1 MPTWE
6 SVRESLE
13 NPKYKWRTIRGVA
26 KQLNCSQEEILKILA
41 QYKNEIIKSS
51 IPAESGE
58 ELYTTRSHYK
68 RTTPFF
74 DKALSSVTGTITASL
89 LSSDWS
95 IVNSY
100 KDQSDF
106 NSDEE

>member
-26 KQLNCSQEEILKILA
+26 KQLNCSQKEILKILV
-41 QYKNEIIKSS
+41 QHENEIIKSS
-51 IPAESGE
+51 ITAESGE

-68 RTTPFF
+68 QTTSFF
-74 DKALSSVTGTITASL
+74 DKALSSVTGDITASKL
-89 LSSDWS
+89 DSWA
-95 IVNSY
+95 II
-100 KDQSDF
+100 DQSDY
-106 NSDEE
+106 NSNEE

>member
-26 KQLNCSQEEILKILA
+26 KQLKCSEGEIFKIFA
-41 QYKNEIIKSS
+41 QNVNDIIKSS

-68 RTTPFF
+68 RVTSFF
-74 DKALSSVTGTITASL
+74 DKTLSSVTGSVTASL
-89 LSSDWS
+89 MSSGRG
-95 IVNSY
+95 
-100 KDQSDF
+100 F